1 MQMACDILLQ
11 SNMLIRYGRSKFD
24 PDVRSLIVVKFIHGF
39 WRREDERRTDMM
51 VRY

>member
-1 MQMACDILLQ
+1 
-11 SNMLIRYGRSKFD
+11 MLIKYCRSKFD
-24 PDVRSLIVVKFIHGF
+24 PDVRSLVAVKFIHGF